1 MKVEE
6 SCNASLQFPF
16 DIVWLQKRGTV
27 GENKKK
33 RYEKIVAVEQTIT
46 LVIASGLW
54 QFGLKMPFGN
64 LSVHLLTS
72 DCCCR
77 KQFLLSVPLSKQC
90 LLH

>member
-1 MKVEE
+1 MKVED

-16 DIVWLQKRGTV
+16 DIVWLQKRGTI

-33 RYEKIVAVEQTIT
+33 RYEKIVAVEKTIT
-46 LVIASGLW
+46 LATASSLR

-90 LLH
+90 LPH

>member
-33 RYEKIVAVEQTIT
+33 RYEKIVAVEKTIT
-46 LVIASGLW
+46 LVIASSLW

-90 LLH
+90 LPH